1 MKNCL
6 AALAAGF
13 VVCCAHSAQPWPGV
27 VTHVYDGD
35 TLWIRSANGG
45 RPRKVRIDGID
56 APEICQT
63 WGPQS
68 RDALSNRLLNQTVLV
83 QTRRKDG
90 YDRTLAVLKF
100 RGEDMGD
107 WMVTHG
113 HAWSYHYQRN
123 VGPYP
128 EQEMNA
134 KAARRGLFAHSP
146 AVRPRDFRK
155 NHGPCQ

>member
-6 AALAAGF
+6 VAWAAGF
-13 VVCCAHSAQPWPGV
+13 VVCCAHSAQPWQGV

-35 TLWIRSANGG
+35 TLWVRSANGG
-45 RPRKVRIDGID
+45 KPRKVRIDGID

-63 WGPQS
+63 WGSQS
-68 RDALSNRLLNQTVLV
+68 RDALSNRLLNQTVLILA
-83 QTRRKDG
+83 RRTDG
-90 YDRTLAVLKF
+90 YGRTLAALKF
-100 RGEDMGD
+100 RGEDVGD

-113 HAWSYHYQRN
+113 YAWSYHYQRN

-128 EQEMNA
+128 EQEINA
-134 KAARRGLFAHSP
+134 KAARRGLFAHVP

-155 NHGPCQ
+155 SHGPCQ